1 MSRTI
6 DRDGREVDHRRG
18 VKGRGPSHVAGAF
31 DVDGFVERCLRRVGS
46 RVVQQAGEMKYRLNA
61 LDGGGNVVRFRDVAD
76 ANINRRVKETGK
88 GRRPAESSDAP
99 AVRPEGL
106 DQDRA
111 QGARRPRD
119 QSLPRAALARLGAR
133 NFGFE
138 VVFQSR
144 DCTAALSRAL

>member
-61 LDGGGNVVRFRDVAD
+61 LDRGGNVVRFRDVAD

-88 GRRPAESSDAP
+88 GRRPAKRSNSPAP
-99 AVRPEGL
+99 SQKRL

-111 QGARRPRD
+111 QGSRRPRD
-119 QSLPRAALARLGAR
+119 QSLPRAARVRMDARD
-133 NFGFE
+133 FGFE